1 MFTALEASL
10 IDQID
15 GAVLGAPIY
24 GSLDIKPRIGEP
36 SAPATLVR
44 VDWGGLRPQQQH
56 PDALLFEHVFAVS
69 VLIAAPRERAAD
81 RLVALAGI
89 ETLVKRLLAWRPLDE
104 HTPAELVAA
113 GAPEDVDGVWRYT
126 LTLTI
131 PDNRLRADKE

>member
-1 MFTALEASL
+1 MFAALEASL

-24 GSLDIKPRIGEP
+24 GSLDVKPRIGEP
-36 SAPATLVR
+36 GAPATLVR
-44 VDWGGLRPQQQH
+44 VDWGGIRPQQQH

-69 VLIAAPRERAAD
+69 VLVNAPRVRAAD
-81 RLVALAGI
+81 RLVALAGV
-89 ETLVKRLLAWRPLDE
+89 ETLVKRLIAWRPIDE
-104 HTPAELVAA
+104 HTPAEITYA